1 MKIKFGP
8 YMVRLMREGWLGV
21 NCQTEVLG
29 WVWNV
34 GYERVLLWNWL
45 VSDVLTVEL

>member
-1 MKIKFGP
+1 MKIKFGL

-21 NCQTEVLG
+21 TYQTEVLG

-34 GYERVLLWNWL
+34 GYERVMLWKLL
-45 VSDVLTVEL
+45 VSDDLTV